1 MARLEAAYRA
11 TGALPSAGP
20 VRGGLRRI
28 TALYHRF
35 VPPLC
40 TTALYHRFVPPL
52 IWTPYQ
58 IHFSQDNRCHYF

>member
-35 VPPLC
+35 VPPL
-40 TTALYHRFVPPL
+40 